1 MYVLSDEERFKTMHD
16 YDALAGSGERV
27 FVLKNDYAI
36 NGVMVEKGDKV
47 VIEHNTRS
55 NFRIAM
61 YNELVKVRAEDG
73 YEHQVFWLASP
84 CITEFKEYFEYM
96 DDETQKLNDVKR
108 EVENLIEQ
116 RKVEEKSFK
125 WFKWEKKI
133 ELISFFLIV
142 ISIIL
147 IVICIPLGLCR
158 NNTILATMILCGV
171 LSVLSVV
178 LDRRVHKICHNELN
192 RINENYIEEKK
203 KLWKDFQRRIR

>member
-1 MYVLSDEERFKTMHD
+1 MYVLSDEERFKTMQD

-36 NGVMVEKGDKV
+36 NGVMFEKGDKV

-108 EVENLIEQ
+108 DVENLIEQ
-116 RKVEEKSFK
+116 RKVKEESFK
-125 WFKWEKKI
+125 WFKWAKKI
-133 ELISFFLIV
+133 ELISISLIAF
-142 ISIIL
+142 SII
-147 IVICIPLGLCR
+147 IIAICMSLGLYK
-158 NNTILATMILCGV
+158 NNIILALMI
-171 LSVLSVV
+171 
-178 LDRRVHKICHNELN
+178 R
-192 RINENYIEEKK
+192 
-203 KLWKDFQRRIR
+203 